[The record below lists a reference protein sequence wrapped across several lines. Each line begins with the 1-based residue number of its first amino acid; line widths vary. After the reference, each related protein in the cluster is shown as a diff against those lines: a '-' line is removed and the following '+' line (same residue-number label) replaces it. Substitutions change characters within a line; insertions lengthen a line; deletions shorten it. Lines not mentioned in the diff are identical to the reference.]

1 MHSVAD
7 HFPDIRKN
15 LLQSIF
21 FSYIFNNSNETSCRF
36 AFKPRDSKEIRL
48 ADKKKRAPE
57 PKKASEPK
65 PRRSF
70 SPGRHLLSWAIFVPT
85 VVIVFISLIAVVFP
99 ALITRTT
106 SPFQAAVFSPDVI
119 NPFQPGVLAAPLVIV
134 NIIILVIGIAYYKGS
149 KYGTLIRKISSIEIT
164 KRQALIAVV
173 AILAIFCAITAGTLA
188 REETW
193 ADYADVK
200 ARVQSWDISQ
210 FGKTFEPH
218 FRYLLLSTSLHA
230 FGNIRVLPLVIS
242 MALLLQTYFFTK
254 KITGKRTAGIA
265 SMILL
270 LQSDIF
276 VSYST
281 TASYENS
288 WILLYLFSLY
298 LIQKFWPPSPV
309 PYILSIFS
317 KPLTVAFLPMTFY
330 FIARSNTAKRSRLY
344 SLVLYGIVAIAIAVA
359 AAAYKID
366 LTGGT
371 VPFDG
376 SEFWQGFAA
385 MAMQMRFDYIVV
397 LFLLPLTVMLF
408 FASRRGILHAD
419 SIMFF
424 FLVIL
429 LTAPFLTGFT
439 EETNQPYR
447 FVSLS
452 VFFAIGAGVLLS
464 GKTRKEQ
471 SELLSST
478 K

>member
-1 MHSVAD
+1 M
-7 HFPDIRKN
+7 
-15 LLQSIF
+15 
-21 FSYIFNNSNETSCRF
+21 
-36 AFKPRDSKEIRL
+36 
-48 ADKKKRAPE
+48 ADKKKKIPE
-57 PKKASEPK
+57 PKKASEQE

-70 SPGRHLLSWAIFVPT
+70 SPRKHLLSWAVFVPT
-85 VVIVFISLIAVVFP
+85 VLVVFISLIAVVFP

-106 SPFQAAVFSPDVI
+106 SPFQAAIFSPNVV
-119 NPFQPGVLAAPLVIV
+119 NPFQPGVLAAPLIIV
-134 NIIILVIGIAYYKGS
+134 NIIILVIGIAYYKKS
-149 KYGTLIRKISSIEIT
+149 KYGTLVQKISSFEIT
-164 KRQALIAVV
+164 KKQALIGIV

-188 REETW
+188 KEETW
-193 ADYADVK
+193 ADYANVK

-210 FGKTFEPH
+210 FGKSFEPH
-218 FRYLLLSTSLHA
+218 FRYLLLSTSLHT
-230 FGNIRVLPLVIS
+230 FGNIRVLPFIIS
-242 MALLLQTYFFTK
+242 IALLLQTYFFTK
-254 KITGKRTAGIA
+254 KITGKRAAGIA

-298 LIQKFWPPSPV
+298 LIQRFWPPSPA
-309 PYILSIFS
+309 PYLLSIFS

-330 FIARSNTAKRSRLY
+330 FIARSGIPKRSRLY
-344 SLVLYGIVAIAIAVA
+344 SLVSYGIVAIAIAA
-359 AAAYKID
+359 AVTAYKTD
-366 LTGGT
+366 LAGGT

-385 MAMQMRFDYIVV
+385 MAMQMRFDYVVV
-397 LFLLPLTVMLF
+397 LFLLPLIVMLF

-439 EETNQPYR
+439 QQTNEPYR

-471 SELLSST
+471 SELSSST